1 MSLNIN
7 LVEFEVDP
15 LTRIEVFRRSY
26 YDDSSLLEDIRERL
40 SLSQVVTRLGDK
52 IWGHSLPV
60 PIVEQYGFIQATC
73 LFVAMEPRFANRL
86 LGHAVRRRFNQLG
99 LRKVGYDKF
108 EQPDEIAFTLG
119 DEGELMARPRWLV
132 RPFSLPRDDENT
144 FTLLL
149 NPRLAYRFEVD
160 LEQLSDQGFDWQ
172 YFGDKVRAAH
182 GDELSQEANPWE
194 VGHTVRVIEERGTNR
209 LLCEWRDGEQH
220 EVNLAQCWPL
230 ANTTNRYRYLKRRYA
245 GLKGKQ
251 LAEEMR
257 AKDEEFFALK
267 NMQRRVKNFAELI
280 GRIEI
285 GDRLEIE
292 LGGFVE
298 LTVMSRPEA
307 DKLQSSLLEGDFG
320 GMGVEEL
327 ADEDDEE
334 ELEEVTQ
341 LELF

>member
-26 YDDSSLLEDIRERL
+26 DDSSLLEEIREQL
-40 SLSQVVTRLGDK
+40 SLSQVVTRLGDN
-52 IWGHSLPV
+52 IWGHSLPAS
-60 PIVEQYGFIQATC
+60 IVEQYGFIQATC
-73 LFVAMEPRFANRL
+73 LFVTMDPRFVNRL
-86 LGHAVRRRFNQLG
+86 LGHAVRRRLNQLG

-119 DEGELMARPRWLV
+119 DEGELMARPQWLV
-132 RPFSLPRDDENT
+132 RPFSLPRDDRNT

-149 NPRLAYRFEVD
+149 NPRLAYKFKVD

-172 YFGDKVRAAH
+172 YFGDKVRAAR
-182 GDELSQEANPWE
+182 GDELSQEANSWE

-230 ANTTNRYRYLKRRYA
+230 ASTTNRYRYLKRRYA

-251 LAEEMR
+251 LAKEMR
-257 AKDEEFFALK
+257 AKGEEFFALK

-280 GRIEI
+280 GRIEL

-292 LGGFVE
+292 VGDFVE
-298 LTVMSRPEA
+298 LTVVSRRDA
-307 DKLQSSLLEGDFG
+307 DKLQSSLLEGDLG
-320 GMGVEEL
+320 GTGVEEL

-334 ELEEVTQ
+334 DLEEITQ

>member
-26 YDDSSLLEDIRERL
+26 DDSSLLEEIREQL
-40 SLSQVVTRLGDK
+40 NFSQVVTRLGDK
-52 IWGHSLPV
+52 IWGHSLPA
-60 PIVEQYGFIQATC
+60 PIVEQYGFVQATC

-86 LGHAVRRRFNQLG
+86 LGHAVRRRLNQLG

-132 RPFSLPRDDENT
+132 RPFSLPRDDRNT

-172 YFGDKVRAAH
+172 YFGDKVRAAR

-194 VGHTVRVIEERGTNR
+194 VGHTVRVIEERGANR

-220 EVNLAQCWPL
+220 EVSLVQCWPL
-230 ANTTNRYRYLKRRYA
+230 ASTTNRYRYLKRRYA

-251 LAEEMR
+251 LAKEMR
-257 AKDEEFFALK
+257 AKGEEFFALK

-280 GRIEI
+280 GRIEL

-292 LGGFVE
+292 VGDFVE
-298 LTVMSRPEA
+298 LTVMIE
-307 DKLQSSLLEGDFG
+307 LYQS
-320 GMGVEEL
+320 
-327 ADEDDEE
+327 
-334 ELEEVTQ
+334 T
-341 LELF
+341 

>member
-15 LTRIEVFRRSY
+15 LTRIKVFHRSY
-26 YDDSSLLEDIRERL
+26 EDSSLLEEIREQL
-40 SLSQVVTRLGDK
+40 SLSQVVTRLGDR
-52 IWGHSLPV
+52 IWGHSLPA
-60 PIVEQYGFIQATC
+60 PIVEQYGFIQATY

-86 LGHAVRRRFNQLG
+86 LGHAIRRRLNQLG

-108 EQPDEIAFTLG
+108 EQSDEIAFTLG

-132 RPFSLPRDDENT
+132 RPFSLPKDDRNT

-149 NPRLAYRFEVD
+149 NPRLAYKFKVD

-172 YFGDKVRAAH
+172 YFGDKVRAAR
-182 GDELSQEANPWE
+182 GDGLSQEANPWE

-209 LLCEWRDGEQH
+209 LLCEWRDGTQH

-230 ANTTNRYRYLKRRYA
+230 VSTTNRYRYLKRRYA
-245 GLKGKQ
+245 RLKGKQ
-251 LAEEMR
+251 LAKEMR

-267 NMQRRVKNFAELI
+267 NVQRRVKNFAELI
-280 GRIEI
+280 GRVELE
-285 GDRLEIE
+285 DRLEIE
-292 LGGFVE
+292 VGDFVE
-298 LTVMSRPEA
+298 LTVMSRRDA
-307 DKLQSSLLEGDFG
+307 DKLQSSLLEGDLG
-320 GMGVEEL
+320 GTGVEEL
-327 ADEDDEE
+327 ADEDDEDD
-334 ELEEVTQ
+334 LEEITQ

>member
-15 LTRIEVFRRSY
+15 LTRIVVFRRSY
-26 YDDSSLLEDIRERL
+26 EDSSLLEEIREQL

-52 IWGHSLPV
+52 IWGHSLPA

-86 LGHAVRRRFNQLG
+86 LGYAVRRRLNQLG

-119 DEGELMARPRWLV
+119 DEGELVARPRWLV
-132 RPFSLPRDDENT
+132 RAFSLPRDDKNT

-149 NPRLAYRFEVD
+149 NPRLAYKFEVD

-172 YFGDKVRAAH
+172 YFGDKVRAVR
-182 GDELSQEANPWE
+182 GDKLSQEAHPWE

-230 ANTTNRYRYLKRRYA
+230 TSTTNRYRYLKRRYA

-251 LAEEMR
+251 LAKEMR
-257 AKDEEFFALK
+257 AKDDAFSALK
-267 NMQRRVKNFAELI
+267 NVQRRVKNFAELI
-280 GRIEI
+280 RRIEL

-292 LGGFVE
+292 VGDFVE
-298 LTVMSRPEA
+298 LTVMSRRDA
-307 DKLQSSLLEGDFG
+307 DKLQSSLLEGDLG
-320 GMGVEEL
+320 GTEVEEPL
-327 ADEDDEE
+327 DEDDEE
-334 ELEEVTQ
+334 YLEEITQ